1 MSGSRRRHRSKQSLM
16 HFPAM
21 ESARATES
29 EAVLLVDY
37 GSLEAASTLGLRAIA
52 ERLGRALGC
61 AVAPVS
67 LCHADAIPAA
77 FLGGR
82 AAEVLEIALA
92 RRALEGV
99 DRFLVI
105 PLLFGPSEALTDR
118 IPACVKRFKA
128 RFPQIQVRLA
138 RCLVAVGD
146 KTDDRVAAIIETRV
160 RAKMDGAAPRPAVL
174 LVDHGSPERAVTLVR
189 DHLAARLA
197 VRLGASVSGVRA
209 ASMERRP
216 GAAYDFNEPSLDRAL
231 DESDARVGQVII
243 AMQFLLPGRHA
254 GPNGDIARICAAARR
269 RHPGL
274 RVALTDLVGSHP
286 ELIALLADRAREGR
300 AEAPLPV

>member
-1 MSGSRRRHRSKQSLM
+1 
-16 HFPAM
+16 M

-37 GSLEAASTLGLRAIA
+37 GSLKPASTLGLRVIA
-52 ERLGRALGC
+52 ERLGHTLGC

-67 LCHADAIPAA
+67 LRHADAVPAA
-77 FLGGR
+77 SLGGR
-82 AAEVLEIALA
+82 PAEVLEA
-92 RRALEGV
+92 ALECRARKGV

-105 PLLFGPSEALTDR
+105 PLFFGPSEALTEGV
-118 IPACVKRFKA
+118 PACVERVKG
-128 RFPQIQVRLA
+128 RFPQMQVRLA

-146 KTDDRVAAIIETRV
+146 KTDDRVAAMIEAHV
-160 RAKMDGAAPRPAVL
+160 RAKMAEAAPRPAII

-216 GAAYDFNEPSLDRAL
+216 GAEYDFNEPSLDRAL
-231 DESDARVGQVII
+231 DELDASAGRVIV

-254 GPNGDIARICAAARR
+254 GPNGDIVRICAAARR

-274 RVALTDLVGSHP
+274 RVVLTDLVGSHP
-286 ELIALLADRAREGR
+286 GLIELLADRAREGR
-300 AEAPLPV
+300 TAARLAV

>member
-1 MSGSRRRHRSKQSLM
+1 
-16 HFPAM
+16 M

-29 EAVLLVDY
+29 EAVLLVDF
-37 GSLEAASTLGLRAIA
+37 GSLKPAATLGLRVIA
-52 ERLGRALGC
+52 ERLGHTLGC

-67 LCHADAIPAA
+67 LRHADAIPAA
-77 FLGGR
+77 SLGGR
-82 AAEVLEIALA
+82 PAEVLEA
-92 RRALEGV
+92 ALECRAREGV
-99 DRFLVI
+99 NRFLVI
-105 PLLFGPSEALTDR
+105 PLFFGPSEALTDR
-118 IPACVKRFKA
+118 IPACVKRVRA

-138 RCLVAVGD
+138 RCLVAFGD
-146 KTDDRVAAIIETRV
+146 KTDDRVAVIIEAQV
-160 RAKMDGAAPRPAVL
+160 RAKMAGTAPRPAVL

-231 DESDARVGQVII
+231 DESDASVGQVIV

-254 GPNGDIARICAAARR
+254 GPDGDIVRICAAARR

-300 AEAPLPV
+300 AAAPLSA